1 MPSGNRGNMAGL
13 FLDTGNTKPL
23 KIRQVDHLLTFF
35 FYAFRSEVN
44 SVKNKLDSLF
54 FTRLFVPR
62 TSQISLYP
70 TRETAFAAFSCG
82 SSNVNVLGMEIN
94 MAYKIMVIDDEQM
107 ILDMLRNQFE
117 MEQYYV
123 ITAKS
128 AAEAIGKYSL
138 ETYDVNAFTRIL
150 FESLDKRIMNLSPA
164 IKKEYKKLY
173 VAYKLDTNFVD
184 IVFQKQRLRRL
195 AETNEGGFAL
205 CNRNRYLICRPKF
218 EEYLLKLMKNPS
230 KEAEVLNL

>member
-1 MPSGNRGNMAGL
+1 MPSENRGNMAGL

-44 SVKNKLDSLF
+44 
-54 FTRLFVPR
+54 
-62 TSQISLYP
+62 
-70 TRETAFAAFSCG
+70 
-82 SSNVNVLGMEIN
+82 N

-128 AAEAIGKYSL
+128 AAEAVGKYSL

-230 KEAEVLNL
+230 KAAEVLNL